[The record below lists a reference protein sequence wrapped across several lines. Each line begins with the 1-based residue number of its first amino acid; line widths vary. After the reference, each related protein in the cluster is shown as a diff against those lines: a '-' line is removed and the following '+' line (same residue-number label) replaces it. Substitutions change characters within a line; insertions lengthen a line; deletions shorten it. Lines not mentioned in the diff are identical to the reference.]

1 MFATARFTIGV
12 FVPFSDCSKS
22 NQGIESNETVERKDV
37 EFKTRTV
44 ARKFSIEGIT
54 FAQGA

>member
-1 MFATARFTIGV
+1 MFATASFTIRV
-12 FVPFSDCSKS
+12 FVPFSDCSES
-22 NQGIESNETVERKDV
+22 NQEIVRNETVERKGV

-54 FAQGA
+54 FAQGV